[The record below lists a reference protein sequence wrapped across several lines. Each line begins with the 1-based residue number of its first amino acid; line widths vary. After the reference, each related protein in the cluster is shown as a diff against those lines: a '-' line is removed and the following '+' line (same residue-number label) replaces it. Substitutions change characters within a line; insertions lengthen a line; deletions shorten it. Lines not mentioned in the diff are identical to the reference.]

1 MAAGASLASQAQVR
15 GQGKPRYRFCWHC
28 DGKLWGNK
36 HHVLETHGGEVTLH
50 AECAKELKESGEAWE
65 PSN

>member
-1 MAAGASLASQAQVR
+1 MR